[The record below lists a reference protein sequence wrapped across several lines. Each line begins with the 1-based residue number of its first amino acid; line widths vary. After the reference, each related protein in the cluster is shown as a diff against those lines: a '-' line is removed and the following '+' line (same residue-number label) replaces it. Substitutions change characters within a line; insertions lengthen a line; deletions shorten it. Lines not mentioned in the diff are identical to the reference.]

1 MTETV
6 KTRTTRR
13 LTGRQK
19 AAVLLIA
26 LGPEHAAQVFKHLR
40 DDEIERLTWEIANM
54 PHVDPEITEEVLEEF
69 DHLALARDYISQGGL
84 EYAREVL
91 EKAVGPQRAA
101 ALIERLSAS
110 LQVRPFD
117 FARKTDPAQLLNFIQ
132 NEHPQTISLII
143 AHLHPEQA
151 GVILSA
157 LPPERQVEVARRL
170 ATLDRTSPEVLEEIE
185 SSLERRLASFVR
197 QEYTA
202 VGGIEVAVEVLNR
215 VDRQTERT
223 ILDALE
229 EQDPELAEEI
239 KKRMFVFEDI
249 VTLDD
254 RAVRKVI
261 SEVDMSVWAL
271 ALKTA
276 SEDVAERVFSN
287 MSKRAADMLREEIEY
302 LGPVRLRDVEE
313 AQQRIVATIRRLE
326 EVGEIIISRGGE
338 DEIVV

>member
-1 MTETV
+1 MAET
-6 KTRTTRR
+6 TRQRTTR
-13 LTGRQK
+13 LTGYQK

-40 DDEIERLTWEIANM
+40 EEEIERLTLEIANL
-54 PHVDPEITEEVLEEF
+54 PHVDPELTEQVLEEF
-69 DHLALARDYISQGGL
+69 EHMAVARDHIAQGGI

-101 ALIERLSAS
+101 ALIERLAAS

-143 AHLHPEQA
+143 AHLHPDQA
-151 GVILSA
+151 GAILSA
-157 LPPERQVEVARRL
+157 LPPDRQVEVARRL
-170 ATLDRTSPEVLEEIE
+170 ATLDRTSPEILEEIE
-185 SSLERRLASFVR
+185 SSLEKRLASFVR

-239 KKRMFVFEDI
+239 KKRMFIFEDI
-249 VTLDD
+249 VTLDN
-254 RAVRKVI
+254 RSLRKVI
-261 SEVDMSVWAL
+261 AEVDMAVWAL

-276 SEDVAERVFSN
+276 SEDVTERIFQN
-287 MSKRAADMLREEIEY
+287 MSKRAAEMLREEIEY

-326 EVGEIIISRGGE
+326 EVGEIIIARGGE
-338 DEIVV
+338 DEIIV